1 MKRLRRRLLQIL
13 GGLATLVVALLI
25 FVRLVYGG
33 GDAYPDRTT
42 DPIIDGDAV
51 ARVGEL
57 PFPAGNVT
65 ASAEGRVFV
74 NIHPFTQSDRFT
86 EAYLFEWADGELTPY
101 PDQATQDDLR
111 HVFGMTVD
119 ARERLWLT
127 SPATLDRERTRL
139 QAFDLATGER
149 VEDFELDEGVGRFA
163 QDIRVTPDGATM
175 ILADTGAFQF
185 TSASLIVLDLGS
197 KSARTILKGHES
209 TQPQNWMIRTHEGDH
224 TVGWGLVTFSV
235 GVDGIAL
242 SPDGETLYY
251 APMSHD
257 TLYRIPMSAV
267 RDASLSEEALATE
280 IEAVAT
286 KPLSD
291 GIETTEDGEVLVTDI
306 EHGAVVGIRPD
317 GTSRTLVKLDSVS
330 WTDGITVAPGGQVFF
345 TDSAIPSYLDPLLRP
360 PTRERLDSRAPHTA
374 LYQFQLPR

>member
-1 MKRLRRRLLQIL
+1 MKRLRRRMLQIL
-13 GGLATLVVALLI
+13 GGLMTLVVALLV

-33 GDAYPDRTT
+33 GDGYPDRTS
-42 DPIIDGDAV
+42 DPIIDDDAV
-51 ARVGEL
+51 ARVGTL

-65 ASAEGRVFV
+65 SSTEGRVFV

-86 EAYLFEWADGELTPY
+86 DAFLFELIDGELTAY
-101 PDQATQDDLR
+101 PDGGTQEDLR
-111 HVFGMTVD
+111 YVFGMTVD
-119 ARERLWLT
+119 ARDRLWLT

-149 VEDFELDEGVGRFA
+149 VEDFELEEGVGRFA
-163 QDIRVTPDGATM
+163 QDIRVTPDGETM

-185 TSASLIVLDLGS
+185 TAASLLVLDLGS
-197 KSARTILKGHES
+197 RTVRTILEGHPS
-209 TQPQNWMIRTHEGDH
+209 TQPQDWMIRTHEGDH

-251 APMSHD
+251 ATMTHD
-257 TLYRIPMSAV
+257 TLYRLPMSAV
-267 RDASLSEEALATE
+267 MDASLAEEALDAQ

-291 GIETTEDGEVLVTDI
+291 GIETTADGEVLITDI

-317 GTSRTLVKLDSVS
+317 GSVRTLVKLDSVS
-330 WTDGITVAPGGQVFF
+330 WTDGITATADGQVFF

-374 LYQFQLPR
+374 LYRFQLPR